1 MLYVIQGEAPATGG
15 SASNCGSQTGIGG
28 GTGSSR
34 RDELPEIAALRH
46 RCLSFSSGSP
56 GFKVTVGQWEGHCR
70 STGGLKLAWGG
81 RLEL

>member
-1 MLYVIQGEAPATGG
+1 MLYVIQREAPATGG
-15 SASNCGSQTGIGG
+15 NASNCGSQTGIGR

-56 GFKVTVGQWEGHCR
+56 GFIVTVSQWKG
-70 STGGLKLAWGG
+70 TVPGGLKLVGGWG
-81 RLEL
+81 REA